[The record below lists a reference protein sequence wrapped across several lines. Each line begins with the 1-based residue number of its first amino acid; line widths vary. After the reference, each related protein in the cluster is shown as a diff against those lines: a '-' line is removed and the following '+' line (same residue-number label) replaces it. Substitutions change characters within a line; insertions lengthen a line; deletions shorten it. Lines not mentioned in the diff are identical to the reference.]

1 MAKRIKQLTGAAG
14 LLLLISMFFLESCMQ
29 FRVPDKKLKRQF
41 SKRGIPLQVNYT
53 QAGEYRLRSVVVGD
67 TSLPPVFCVHGSPG
81 SSRDFL
87 SYAQDTAL
95 LDKVCFVLIDRP
107 GYGYS
112 SFHLPPPSID
122 YQARLLLPLLQQ
134 AAQKHKALVVGYSYG
149 GPVAARLAMLAPT
162 HVQALILA
170 APALDPDNE
179 KFFWFNRP
187 LEHIRWILPT
197 ALEHAQIE
205 KMRHVEDLRQIQ
217 DGWQAIQCPVTL
229 IHGKA
234 DKIVP
239 DNSRFVKEKLGHVPL
254 QLITPD
260 DIGHLFVFKKPVY
273 LKNAILHYVTSPAT
287 PPAESE

>member
-1 MAKRIKQLTGAAG
+1 MAKRIKQLTGAG
-14 LLLLISMFFLESCMQ
+14 LLLLSSLFFIGSCMQ
-29 FRVPDKKLKRQF
+29 FRVSDKKLRRQF
-41 SKRGIPLQVNYT
+41 SKKGIPLQINYT
-53 QAGEYRLRSVVVGD
+53 QSEEYRLRSVIIGD
-67 TSLPPVFCVHGSPG
+67 TTLPPVFCVHGSPG

-87 SYAQDTAL
+87 SYARDTSL
-95 LDKVCFVLIDRP
+95 LQKVCFVLVDRP

-122 YQARLLLPLLQQ
+122 RQARLLLPVFH
-134 AAQKHKALVVGYSYG
+134 AATRQRAAIVVGYSYG
-149 GPVAARLAMLAPT
+149 GPVAARLAMLSPGQ
-162 HVQALILA
+162 VRALILA

-179 KFFWFNRP
+179 KYFWFNRP

-205 KMRHVEDLRQIQ
+205 KMRHVEDLRAIQ
-217 DGWQAIQCPVTL
+217 DGWSRIQCPVTL

-234 DKIVP
+234 DRIVP

-254 QLITPD
+254 RLITPE
-260 DIGHLFVFKKPVY
+260 DIGHLFVFNKEEY
-273 LKNAILHYVTSPAT
+273 LKEAILHYAAPAT